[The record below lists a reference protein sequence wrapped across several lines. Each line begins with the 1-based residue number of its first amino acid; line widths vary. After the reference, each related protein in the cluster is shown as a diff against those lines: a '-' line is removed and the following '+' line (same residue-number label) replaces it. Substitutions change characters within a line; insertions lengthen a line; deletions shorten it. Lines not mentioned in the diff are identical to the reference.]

1 MSITKIAVFDFDDT
15 LFKVPRPSKLNLIQ
29 WKTKTEQNWPH
40 KTWWDKNDSLDMNVF
55 DIEPKYNII
64 KEVKKAQSQP
74 NIYTVLLS
82 GRPID
87 AIESVHALLTSQDI
101 NKFDEYLLN
110 NENVLDLVFKIKQ
123 LNKLAKKFPDCPEL
137 DFWDD
142 RVEYEEHYK
151 SWGIKNFGTGFSY
164 FLVK

>member
-1 MSITKIAVFDFDDT
+1 MSITKLAIFDFDDT
-15 LFKVPRPSKLNLIQ
+15 LFIVPRPSKLNLLQ
-29 WKTKTEQNWPH
+29 WKTKMGNQWPH
-40 KTWWDKNDSLDMNVF
+40 KTWWDKDDSLDMNVF
-55 DIEPKYNII
+55 DIKPNHNII
-64 KEVKKAQSQP
+64 TEVKTAVSNP

-82 GRPID
+82 GRPIN
-87 AIESVHALLTSQDI
+87 AIESVHALLQSQDI
-101 NKFDEYLLN
+101 NNFDEYLLN
-110 NENVLDLVFKIKQ
+110 DESVLDLVFKIKQ
-123 LNKLAKKFPDCPEL
+123 LNKLAKKFPDCPQL